1 MASGY
6 HLMTSTDEDETS
18 ELEQRLAYH
27 RHMRKH
33 LDELSLFVLFE
44 AIEADLL
51 DVEFARH
58 LKKQMTEVTDLPRR
72 HIHLRFEEV
81 KTPAF
86 QGFVDRLYA
95 LNMSPVLIWTELAT
109 TCGPMRIGSIT
120 DVNFDYGFDANAIGR
135 VMLTTIDG
143 ADRLILDWG
152 EDDGGRRILD
162 IDIIGKQWVQAV
174 GAPAAATKPSQPKPA
189 AT

>member
-1 MASGY
+1 MAS
-6 HLMTSTDEDETS
+6 TDDNEDS

-44 AIEADLL
+44 AVEADLL
-51 DVEFARH
+51 DVELARL
-58 LKKQMTEVTDLPRR
+58 LKKQMAEMTDLPRR
-72 HIHLRFEEV
+72 RLHLRFDEV

-120 DVNFDYGFDANAIGR
+120 DVNFDFGFDANAIGR
-135 VMLTTIDG
+135 VTFSTIDG
-143 ADRLILDWG
+143 SDRLILDWG
-152 EDDGGRRILD
+152 EDDDGMQVLD
-162 IDIIGKQWVQAV
+162 IDVIGKQWIQAV
-174 GAPAAATKPSQPKPA
+174 GRPAASAKPQQQKPTRA
-189 AT
+189 